1 MLQKEIVPYYRRC
14 AKDFNKIYK
23 FITTQFKDDSYV
35 EELAKL
41 RGYVGQEQKD
51 EIARRQLGSCI
62 LLPSMLGDLSEDL
75 GLITKGGNFLLD
87 DRYIIPVKDI
97 SNNVVALIGY
107 YPDTKK
113 YITTPSP
120 FFSKEGMFFN
130 FREAYDLAWSKYGG
144 RVILVEGIFDC
155 ISVSSIGLP
164 CIATMGASVSTVKGE
179 LLKLFSKVIGI
190 PDNDKT
196 GRKSLNRFDKR
207 YGWQVPSNA
216 TMIKLSG
223 ECDFGGGEVYKI
235 KDCDNLVS
243 WYDAYDVKEMLM
255 YFFDSKNELEELN
268 I

>member
-1 MLQKEIVPYYRRC
+1 MLQKEVIPYYKKC
-14 AKDFNKIYK
+14 AKDFNRIYD
-23 FITTQFKDDSYV
+23 FIKTQFKGDYV
-35 EELAKL
+35 EELCKL

-51 EIARRQLGSCI
+51 EIARRQIGSCV
-62 LLPSMLGDLSEDL
+62 LLPSMLGSISEEL
-75 GLITKGGNFLLD
+75 GLLTKGGTFLLD
-87 DRYIIPVKDI
+87 DRYIISVRDI

-130 FREAYDLAWSKYGG
+130 FREAYDIAWSKYKG

-155 ISVSSIGLP
+155 ISVSSLGLP
-164 CIATMGASVSTVKGE
+164 CIATMGASVSSVKGE

-196 GRKSLNRFDKR
+196 GRKSLNRYDKK

-223 ECDFGGGEVYKI
+223 ECDFGDGDVYKV

-243 WYDAYDVKEMLM
+243 WYDAYDVREMLT
-255 YFFDSKNELEELN
+255 YFFDSKNELEELH